1 MGRKSRCQKLL
12 RIEEVANDYF
22 VNCLDS
28 AVRYWIILDRTRNW
42 ACMLIVCTYGKSA
55 RKTVHNLVGLAIDI
69 YRDRHAVVYSLGG
82 TTYGKKI

>member
-1 MGRKSRCQKLL
+1 MGSNFCCQKLL

-28 AVRYWIILDRTRNW
+28 ADRYWLILDRSNNW
-42 ACMLIVCTYGKSA
+42 ACMLIVCTYRKIV

-69 YRDRHAVVYSLGG
+69 YRNRHVVVYSLGG
-82 TTYGKKI
+82 TTYG